1 MPEEDCATPMTDET
15 VDCFNCGRANP
26 EWAQVCRSCGV
37 VLRHGQARIVPTG
50 RYPTDRDSLISLAAV
65 IGTILGALL
74 LGLFVSSLNPIDPT
88 VGAAPSPTPS
98 ETAIPSEAASVAPS
112 ASVSVAPLPSPTP
125 ALPGTLVFGTQLD
138 GNKQVVDPVDTFTPG
153 MTFAHSI
160 TSTAPFGV
168 ATIGEQVVRINDDGT
183 EGDEIVAA
191 AGNQLRVDPAASSD
205 GFVGP
210 DAGAFV
216 TDWGPGLYELRV
228 YTGDVLIAKGQFR
241 LAEG

>member
-88 VGAAPSPTPS
+88 IGAAPSPTPS
-98 ETAIPSEAASVAPS
+98 PTASPTEAASVAPS
-112 ASVSVAPLPSPTP
+112 ASTSVAPSPSPTP
-125 ALPGTLVFGTQLD
+125 SLPGTVVFGTQLD
-138 GNKQVVDPVDTFTPG
+138 GSKQVVDPVDTFTPG

-160 TSTAPFGV
+160 TTTEPFGV
-168 ATIGEQVVRINDDGT
+168 ATIGEQVVRINEDGT
-183 EGDEIVAA
+183 AGDEIVAA
-191 AGNQLRVDPAASSD
+191 AGNQLRVDPASTSD

-216 TDWGPGLYELRV
+216 SDWGTGLYELRI
-228 YTGDVLIAKGQFR
+228 YTGETLIAKGQFR

>member
-1 MPEEDCATPMTDET
+1 MTEET

-37 VLRHGQARIVPTG
+37 VLRHGQARIVPSG

-74 LGLFVSSLNPIDPT
+74 LGLFVSNLNPIDPA
-88 VGAAPSPTPS
+88 VGAAPSPTASATATAAESASAAPS
-98 ETAIPSEAASVAPS
+98 ASTSVAPS
-112 ASVSVAPLPSPTP
+112 PS
-125 ALPGTLVFGTQLD
+125 ALVFGTELD
-138 GNKQVVDPVDTFTPG
+138 GSKQVVEPVDTFTPG

-160 TSTAPFGV
+160 TTTEPFGV
-168 ATIGEQVVRINDDGT
+168 ATIGEQVVRINEDGT